1 MPDPELGSPSRSEAL
16 MRSPLAPS
24 RIVLLAATLAACNA
38 SSLTA
43 PVDRSKLLACPI
55 TASPSA
61 TPVDTIG
68 YDTALPPAPVV
79 SDLRAEEAR
88 AVCSTRVSP
97 FIGQPGRR
105 YDAQSEA
112 MTGR

>member
-1 MPDPELGSPSRSEAL
+1 

-24 RIVLLAATLAACNA
+24 RIALLAAVLAACDA
-38 SSLTA
+38 SSLAA
-43 PVDRSKLLACPI
+43 PVERSTLVACPI
-55 TASPSA
+55 AASPSA

-68 YDTALPPAPVV
+68 YDTALPPAPMV

-97 FIGQPGRR
+97 FIGHPGRR
-105 YDAQSEA
+105 YDAESEA
-112 MTGR
+112 VTGR